1 MNVNSVGQNLAMD
14 GHLKVNSGAAAVRRQ
29 TVSATVSS
37 KQPVEA
43 AEVPMADAAHVVQNI
58 TENIAQV
65 QEDVRQLQRLSD
77 AVMGRKV
84 QFSVNQELNQVVV
97 AIVDPSTNQVIKEI
111 PSADIQKM
119 KARIRKTIGLLFDEM
134 I

>member
-14 GHLKVNSGAAAVRRQ
+14 GHLKVNSGAAAVIRQ
-29 TVSATVSS
+29 NNAATAST
-37 KQPVEA
+37 KQPVAA
-43 AEVPMADAAHVVQNI
+43 AEMPMADAAHVVQNI

>member
-1 MNVNSVGQNLAMD
+1 VLFRS
-14 GHLKVNSGAAAVRRQ
+14 HLKVNSGAAAVIRQ
-29 TVSATVSS
+29 NNAATAST
-37 KQPVEA
+37 KQPVAA
-43 AEVPMADAAHVVQNI
+43 AEMPMADAAHVVQNI

>member
-1 MNVNSVGQNLAMD
+1 MD
-14 GHLKVNSGAAAVRRQ
+14 GHLKVNSGAATVKRQ
-29 TVSATVSS
+29 STAAAGSV
-37 KQPVEA
+37 KEPVAA
-43 AEVPMADAAHVVQNI
+43 AETPMADAAHVVQNI

-97 AIVDPSTNQVIKEI
+97 AIVDPSTDQVIKEI